1 MIRFLLKG
9 LLRDKNRSL
18 LPIIVVSSGVI
29 LTVFMRTWLSGVL
42 GDMVDFSARYSTG
55 HVKVMTRS
63 YAENIDQIPNDLAYI
78 GISDLK
84 DKLRTAY
91 PDMNWTERI
100 SFGGLLDA
108 PDENGETRSQGTV
121 IGMAVN
127 LFSEN
132 SPEIDRLNI
141 LKSIIDGTLPDE
153 PGEILISHDLSEK
166 LEIHPGDEVTLI
178 SSTMYGSM
186 AFYNFTIS
194 GTVRFGMVAM
204 DKGAIIVDISDAQIA
219 LDMNDAAGEIL
230 GYFNTGIYDDLE
242 AVEVCKQFN
251 SNYRNEEDEF
261 SPVMRSL
268 REQNELSSMLD
279 YMDYAVG
286 IVIFVFVFAMSLVLW
301 NAGLLGGLRRYGEI
315 GLRLA
320 IGENKGHVY
329 RSMISESVLIGIIG
343 SFIGT
348 IIGLSISYLL
358 QKYGIDT
365 GAYMKNT
372 SLMIPTVLRAKITPD
387 AYYIGFIPGLI
398 STTLGTMLSGI
409 GIYKRK
415 TAQLFKELEV

>member
-178 SSTMYGSM
+178 SSTMFGSM